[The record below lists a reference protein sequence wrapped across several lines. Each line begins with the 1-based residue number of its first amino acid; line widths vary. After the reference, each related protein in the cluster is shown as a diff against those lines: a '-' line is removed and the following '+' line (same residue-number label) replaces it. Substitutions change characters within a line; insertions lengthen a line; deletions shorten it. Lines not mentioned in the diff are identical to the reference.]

1 MKAILSK
8 EQFVKHIEGIRD
20 QNDGELLL
28 YSEFGI
34 DTIELKKIGYA
45 SNHFTELLSQV
56 MGDNEEWVGWWCYET
71 DFGRNHDMTKVYDA
85 TQSLEGKSEKV
96 IADLRTAEDLYD
108 FLVKNMEENDGRD
121 DTE

>member
-8 EQFVKHIEGIRD
+8 EQFVNHIEGMKD

-34 DTIELKKIGYA
+34 DTIELKRIGYA

-56 MGDNEEWVGWWCYET
+56 MGDTEEWVGWWCYET
-71 DFGRNHDMTKVYDA
+71 DFGREHDMTKVYDA
-85 TQSLEGKSEKV
+85 YGEEV
-96 IADLRTAEDLYD
+96 IANLETAGDLYD
-108 FLVKNMEENDGRD
+108 FLVKNMEENDGSN
-121 DTE
+121 TNS